1 VAEDALYEELVA
13 APSPGIRGVVRIG
26 DCLAPGTIAAAVYGG
41 HRFARRLDVAH
52 EDVADFRRENVV
64 LAEI

>member
-1 VAEDALYEELVA
+1 MKNCRSR
-13 APSPGIRGVVRIG
+13 APSCLLGIRRVVRIG

-41 HRFARRLDVAH
+41 HRFARRLDVAN
-52 EDVADFRRENVV
+52 EDIADFRRENVV